1 MELFEAIKTRR
12 SVRTYQDKPV
22 EEEKLRSVLEAV
34 CMAPSWAN
42 MQCWRMVVV
51 KDRAT
56 REKIGD
62 LSYVESYFSP
72 KGYKSNPSK
81 KALAGAPVVII
92 LCADPARS
100 GVLWDQNYY
109 LVDAGIAAQN
119 LMLAAR
125 GQGLGTV
132 FVGVYDE
139 EKLKSLLNIQIQSG
153 SSGFCRWDIRPRRKK
168 TVRRGSLWMRSALT
182 STGVLESGEDV
193 MICEYTEKE
202 FEVLSAVIDDSAR
215 ANKGVIPADCWTEP
229 SLSRKYLQA
238 GLFLPWLQY

>member
-22 EEEKLRSVLEAV
+22 EDEKLQAVLDAV
-34 CMAPSWAN
+34 RLAPSWAN

-51 KDRAT
+51 KDRST

-81 KALAGAPVVII
+81 KALAAAPVVIVF
-92 LCADPARS
+92 CADPAQS

-125 GQGLGTV
+125 SLGLGTV

-139 EKLKSLLNIQIQSG
+139 EKIKELLNIPALIRIIG
-153 SSGFCRWDIRPRRKK
+153 LLPLGYPAGENKDGPKRKTLDEICFNDRW
-168 TVRRGSLWMRSALT
+168 GA
-182 STGVLESGEDV
+182 
-193 MICEYTEKE
+193 
-202 FEVLSAVIDDSAR
+202 
-215 ANKGVIPADCWTEP
+215 
-229 SLSRKYLQA
+229 
-238 GLFLPWLQY
+238 

>member
-1 MELFEAIKTRR
+1 MELLEAIKTRR

-22 EEEKLRSVLEAV
+22 EDEKLQAVLDAV
-34 CMAPSWAN
+34 RMAPSWAN

-51 KDRAT
+51 KDKAA
-56 REKIGD
+56 REKISD

-81 KALAGAPVVII
+81 KALAAAPVVIV
-92 LCADPARS
+92 LCADPAQS

-125 GQGLGTV
+125 SLGLGTV

-139 EKLKSLLNIQIQSG
+139 EKMKELLS
-153 SSGFCRWDIRPRRKK
+153 
-168 TVRRGSLWMRSALT
+168 
-182 STGVLESGEDV
+182 
-193 MICEYTEKE
+193 
-202 FEVLSAVIDDSAR
+202 
-215 ANKGVIPADCWTEP
+215 IPASIRIIGLLPLGYPTGENKDGP
-229 SLSRKYLQA
+229 KRKTLDEICFNDRWGA
-238 GLFLPWLQY
+238 